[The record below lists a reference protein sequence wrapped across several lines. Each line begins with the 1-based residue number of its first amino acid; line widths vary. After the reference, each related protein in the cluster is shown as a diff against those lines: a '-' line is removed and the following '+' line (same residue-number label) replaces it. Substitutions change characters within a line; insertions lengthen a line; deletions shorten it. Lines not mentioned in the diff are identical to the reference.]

1 MDHTLSYFCKHP
13 EYFMITAHRGASYE
27 FPENTFL
34 SMQKAVEA
42 GADMIEF
49 DLRGTKDDIPVLLH
63 DQTIDRTSNGS
74 GVPEDLTLEELR
86 KFNFSCFLQGE
97 RRTAPAYDDVRIPTF
112 EEILAAFHDKVC
124 MNIQVYAK
132 NDAVL
137 KNICRL
143 FKEYDMYDCGYF
155 TITPDYIEKVRAID
169 PEIEFCT
176 TRGWKTRSEPENL
189 QLCKDSDHCRFV
201 QPVREF
207 TTAEAFAKIRSLGMR
222 SNVFFT
228 DDPQEMLN
236 LKSMGADGILT
247 NKAHLMCLNR
257 PSPEMQ

>member
-1 MDHTLSYFCKHP
+1 MDQSLTYYYERP

-27 FPENTFL
+27 FPENTVL
-34 SMQKAVEA
+34 AMQMAVEA

-49 DLRGTKDDIPVLLH
+49 DLRGTKDNIPVLLH

-74 GVPEDLTLEELR
+74 GIPEDFTLHELK
-86 KFNFSCFLQGE
+86 KFNFSYFLQGE
-97 RRTAPAYDDVRIPTF
+97 RRTAQVYENVQIPTF
-112 EEILAAFHDKVC
+112 EEILAAFRGKVC

-132 NDAVL
+132 TDAVL

-143 FKEYDMYDCGYF
+143 FKEYDMYDHGYF

-176 TRGWKTRSEPENL
+176 TRGWQTRSDPENL
-189 QLCKDSDHCRFV
+189 QICKESDHCRYV

-207 TTAEAFAKIRSLGMR
+207 TTEEGFTLIRELGMR

-228 DDPQEMLN
+228 DEPEEMLH
-236 LKSMGADGILT
+236 LQSMGANGILT
-247 NKAHLMCLNR
+247 NKAHLMCRNR
-257 PSPEMQ
+257 PS

>member
-1 MDHTLSYFCKHP
+1 MDRSLTYYYEHP

-27 FPENTFL
+27 FPENTVL
-34 SMQKAVEA
+34 AMQMAVEA

-49 DLRGTKDDIPVLLH
+49 DLRGTKDNIPVLLH

-74 GVPEDLTLEELR
+74 GIPEDFTLHELK
-86 KFNFSCFLQGE
+86 KFNFSYFLQGE
-97 RRTAPAYDDVRIPTF
+97 RRTAPVYENVQIPTF
-112 EEILAAFHDKVC
+112 EEILATFRGKVC

-132 NDAVL
+132 TDAVL

-143 FKEYDMYDCGYF
+143 FKEYDMYDHGYF

-176 TRGWKTRSEPENL
+176 TRGWQTRSDPENL
-189 QLCKDSDHCRFV
+189 RICKESDHCRYV

-207 TTAEAFAKIRSLGMR
+207 TTEEGFALIRELGMR

-228 DDPQEMLN
+228 DEPEEMLH
-236 LKSMGADGILT
+236 LQSMGANGILT
-247 NKAHLMCLNR
+247 NKAHLMCRNR
-257 PSPEMQ
+257 PS